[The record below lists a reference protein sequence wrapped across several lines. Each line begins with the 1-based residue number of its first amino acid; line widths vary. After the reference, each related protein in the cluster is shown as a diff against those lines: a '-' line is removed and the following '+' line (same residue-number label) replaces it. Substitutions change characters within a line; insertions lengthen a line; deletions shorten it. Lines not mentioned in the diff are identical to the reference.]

1 MSGSWLSSALGIEI
15 LCQWFMEIYRVAIS
29 NRNNGLSTLVMKIA
43 SNTSPE
49 SLNILNVRAVSC
61 CNYH

>member
-1 MSGSWLSSALGIEI
+1 MSVVHGD
-15 LCQWFMEIYRVAIS
+15 YRAEIS

-49 SLNILNVRAVSC
+49 SLNILNA
-61 CNYH
+61 